1 MCACERVCNERV
13 CVDPDLCLL
22 LDVVLR
28 LFVSV
33 FFPSDGSTGDP
44 DEAEACL
51 SKVGGTVMAALSR
64 RS

>member
-1 MCACERVCNERV
+1 MSV

-51 SKVGGTVMAALSR
+51 SKVGGTVIAVLSR